1 MSIWI
6 SMAGEVTNKNR
17 TAVEDNGTSF
27 DDMAMDA
34 AGIERDPEYRQ
45 VGPQHGYHYR
55 DSNETE
61 GPSAPYVEVHDHSSS
76 NPSNWNRQ
84 QWLDA
89 IKRDPEKYTRL
100 FAEMAAR
107 GDQPG
112 GLSEDVRSHL
122 SEIQPAIAQAMQDFN
137 RNMALLKSI
146 QDANHET
153 LKALATFRV

>member
-1 MSIWI
+1 MPI
-6 SMAGEVTNKNR
+6 SNDFAAPLINRVVQEQTPETDPGTIQVGGTPGYHHTPGGIQRDSVEVEVTWGPH
-17 TAVEDNGTSF
+17 VDIHDN
-27 DDMAMDA
+27 
-34 AGIERDPEYRQ
+34 
-45 VGPQHGYHYR
+45 
-55 DSNETE
+55 
-61 GPSAPYVEVHDHSSS
+61 SSS